1 MKKHSAFFVP
11 GIIMVG
17 LVLRT
22 PFAVFYYCR
31 NASNKVCG
39 ALTQVV
45 RRLSTVGA
53 EP

>member
-22 PFAVFYYCR
+22 PFAVFPIGYR
-31 NASNKVCG
+31 
-39 ALTQVV
+39 
-45 RRLSTVGA
+45 
-53 EP
+53 